1 MKNKERSARSSLS
14 TMGRLARE
22 IGQYKKPALL
32 SPLCTLLCVVLE
44 ILIPYLTASI
54 IDDGISVGNMG
65 HVVRI
70 GALMAAMALLAM
82 FFGVRAGE
90 YSARASTGFAANLRD
105 AMYRNIQTY
114 SFASIDKFSTAG
126 LVTRLT
132 TDVTNMQ
139 NAFQMIMMV
148 CARAPVTLIAA
159 LVMAFS
165 INARLSLV
173 FLCVMAV
180 LMVAIVIVIPMAM
193 RYFKQMFRKYDAVN
207 AAVKEN
213 VGAIRVVKA
222 FVREDHENDKFRNAA
237 DDLYRNSISAER
249 IVSFM
254 QPIMMGSVYVCI
266 LLLSW
271 LGAQMI
277 VSRTGLTTGELTSL
291 LSYVMN
297 ILMSL
302 MMLSMVFVMVT
313 QSMAAAQRVEEVLDE
328 HTDIVS
334 PENALTTVKD
344 GSIDF
349 EHVSFSYRRS
359 GGRPVLSD
367 INLHIRSGETIGIL
381 GGTGSSKSS
390 LVSLISRLY
399 DVTDGCVR
407 VGGEDVRRYDL
418 ETLRNE
424 VSVVLQKNV
433 LFSGT
438 ILDNLRWGDEHATEE
453 QCREACRLACADEFI
468 ERFPDGY
475 NTVIERGGTNVSGGQ
490 KQRLCIARALLKQP
504 KVLVLDDSTSA
515 VDTATDAK
523 IRRALRTHIPGT
535 TKLII
540 AQRISSIEDA
550 DRVIVLDDGRV
561 AAFDTP
567 ANLLAT
573 CPIYQEVYNSQIGS
587 GSGDFD
593 EASLRDGH
601 AAGHVSAQKGGERA

>member
-22 IGQYKKPALL
+22 IRQYKKPALL

-70 GALMAAMALLAM
+70 GALMAVMALLAM

-222 FVREDHENDKFRNAA
+222 FVREDHENDKFTAAA

-313 QSMAAAQRVEEVLDE
+313 QSMAAAQRVGEVLDE

-601 AAGHVSAQKGGERA
+601 AAGNVSAQKGGERA